1 MIAKLI
7 SSTMEVFTGRYWYG
21 YLIGLSM
28 EITVKFE
35 DRAVAF
41 IDVLGFKSLV
51 CSASVSKE
59 HLEQLSGLVD
69 LLSSAVPSFDA
80 TVDKSVSPHLVPRHF
95 YISDCIIL
103 SAPLADPSR
112 KSYDGLAIVVMR
124 VIQLSHYL
132 LQAGYLIRGGI
143 SVGRV
148 WHTSS
153 NIVGPAYQEAFTLEQ
168 TGNEPIV
175 ALSASAAKRWKHG
188 SRMCLQHNDRV
199 FVNGLFDYYMPN
211 NTQHGVIEQTYARYA
226 ALADQRLM
234 EGLPDSAK
242 EKWSWFREFLRTEA
256 PKGMKWVQA

>member
-1 MIAKLI
+1 MGIAV
-7 SSTMEVFTGRYWYG
+7 E
-21 YLIGLSM
+21 
-28 EITVKFE
+28 FE

-51 CSASVSKE
+51 GSAAESKQC
-59 HLEQLSGLVD
+59 LEQLSGLVN
-69 LLSSAVPSFDA
+69 LLSSAVPHFDA
-80 TVDKSVSPHLVPRHF
+80 TVDTSVPQHLVPRHI

-103 SAPLADPSR
+103 SAPLADTSR

-132 LQAGYLIRGGI
+132 LEAGYLVRGGI

-153 NIVGPAYQEAFTLEQ
+153 NIVGPAYQEAFMLEH
-168 TGNEPIV
+168 TGKEPIV
-175 ALSASAAKRWKHG
+175 VLSASAEKHWKGG
-188 SRMCLQHNDRV
+188 SRMCLQHNDAV

-226 ALADQRLM
+226 ALADQRLT
-234 EGLPDSAK
+234 ESLPDSAK

-256 PKGMKWVQA
+256 PEGMKWAQA